1 MVASSFKYQKIISEC
16 KIYVLLIS
24 VSLSVCGSYIHT
36 SAYTILSKSLPN
48 YKKLKCTLKHDLDFP
63 SGSAV
68 KNTTAFARDTGLM
81 PESGISPG
89 EGNGSPIWY
98 SCLRNPMN
106 GRTWWATGYEVTK
119 SQTQL
124 RD

>member
-1 MVASSFKYQKIISEC
+1 MLERI
-16 KIYVLLIS
+16 
-24 VSLSVCGSYIHT
+24 
-36 SAYTILSKSLPN
+36 
-48 YKKLKCTLKHDLDFP
+48 LKHDLDLP

-68 KNTTAFARDTGLM
+68 KNTTAVARDVGLM
-81 PESGISPG
+81 PESGRFHG
-89 EGNGSPIWY
+89 EGNGNPIWY
-98 SCLRNPMN
+98 SCLGNPMN